1 MFVINPKLI
10 KSVSATCAAI
20 SRMRSR
26 GCIFAVA
33 TVTGALA
40 LCAPAAAFGT
50 VINVTTTADTLGGSR
65 CSLRAAISAANTD
78 SAVAGC
84 AAGSGTDTVLVP
96 AGRYVLTLAGVDE
109 DANATGDLDISSNVV
124 ISGAGAASTTVDANG
139 IDRVF
144 DTHVNTIATIQGL
157 TITGGRAPDGADGAN
172 AGAAAPGADSVG
184 GDGAP
189 QSSGGGGVYNQGT
202 LALRDDVVS
211 ANVAG
216 EGGNGG
222 AGGPGGAGVSP
233 DFGDGGT
240 GGSSI
245 GGRGGLGG
253 AGGGVFSTGRLTIV
267 ASQILDNRSGDG
279 GRGGDSG
286 AGGAGGLAGGLGTA
300 GGAGGASAGGSGGS
314 GGSGGGVE
322 ALGGTL
328 TLADCVISGNR
339 TGAGG
344 DAGAAGTAG
353 SGASESGTV
362 HGGVGGA
369 SGFSSFSADAGPG
382 GEGGGVDADV
392 PTMIRGCTI
401 GANATGNG
409 GSGES
414 GGRAGYGGSVSG
426 TGSSGDGGFALG
438 SDGGGGGPGGGVA
451 FDGYMATLTLKSST
465 LSSNTTGDG
474 GEGGAGGTGGSGG
487 SGTSTG
493 AGGVSQG
500 GPGGGGGFGS
510 GLWVYATLGGSGGA
524 TVSASTVTANAAG
537 SAGRGGDG
545 GAGPATSEGGG
556 GGTAGEA
563 AIVTDVDTST
573 MTLSHMTVSAN
584 AVGSPAPGGGAGTGT
599 VATAGAGG
607 GAAMTGGIWDFGLG
621 PPASLAAS
629 IVSGNAVA
637 ECAGTVTDAG
647 FDVTFPDASCPGVD
661 TDPKLGALADNGG
674 PTQTRALRAGSAA
687 LGGIPAGDGLCAGAD
702 QRGVAIP
709 PAAACDIGAYE
720 AVAPTVMTGVASGL
734 APVAATVTGTVAANG
749 PSASLHFEYGTTLA
763 YGSATPQQTLGAGVS
778 PQPVTAALSG
788 LLPGA
793 TYHYRVV
800 ASNPDGTSTGT
811 DRIFTTPINPPG
823 PTPANGPSTTPANPS
838 GAPPANPSEVP
849 AAFRGLTL
857 TGQSVRLTRKGAA
870 PIKVF
875 CPAATQGTCA
885 GKLKLTT
892 KAKTKSRKGKHKTIT
907 VTLGTVSCTVA
918 AGERKTLDVRLSKRA
933 RARVKRARK
942 LSSTATATTG
952 DGLKRSKTTRATII
966 IRPFR
971 R

>member
-1 MFVINPKLI
+1 MPLINPQFI
-10 KSVSATCAAI
+10 ESVSATCSVI
-20 SRMRSR
+20 SRIHSR

-33 TVTGALA
+33 AVTGTLA
-40 LCAPAAAFGT
+40 LCAPAAALGT
-50 VINVTTTADTLGGSR
+50 VINVTTTADALGGDQ

-84 AAGSGTDTVLVP
+84 PAGSGTDTVLVP
-96 AGRYVLTLAGVDE
+96 AGRYVLTLAGANE
-109 DANATGDLDISSNVV
+109 DANATGDLDISGDVV
-124 ISGAGAASTTVDANG
+124 ITGAGAASTTVDANE

-144 DTHVNTIATIQGL
+144 DIHSNTTATIEGL

-184 GDGAP
+184 GDAAP
-189 QSSGGGGVYNQGT
+189 QASGGGGVYNQGT
-202 LALRDDVVS
+202 LTLRDDVVS
-211 ANVAG
+211 VNVAG
-216 EGGNGG
+216 TGGNGG

-240 GGSSI
+240 GGRSI

-253 AGGGVFSTGRLTIV
+253 AGGGVFSIGTLTIT

-300 GGAGGASAGGSGGS
+300 GGAGGASAGGSGG
-314 GGSGGGVE
+314 GGGPGGGVE

-353 SGASESGTV
+353 VGASESGTV
-362 HGGVGGA
+362 HGGLGGA
-369 SGFSSFSADAGPG
+369 SGFSSFSAVAGAG

-392 PTMIRGCTI
+392 PTTITGCTI
-401 GANATGNG
+401 NANATGNG

-414 GGRAGYGGSVSG
+414 GGRAGNGGSVSG
-426 TGSSGDGGFALG
+426 TGSGGDGGSASGGYG
-438 SDGGGGGPGGGVA
+438 SGGGDGGGVG
-451 FDGYMATLTLKSST
+451 FDADMATLTLKSST

-474 GEGGAGGTGGSGG
+474 GDGGAGGTGGTGGSGG
-487 SGTSTG
+487 SGGSTG
-493 AGGVSQG
+493 ASGGSQAGSG
-500 GPGGGGGFGS
+500 GDGGFGL
-510 GLWVYATLGGSGGA
+510 GLWVYSSIVGSGTA

-537 SAGRGGDG
+537 SGGRGGDG

-563 AIVTDVDTST
+563 AIVSDVDSFAV
-573 MTLSHMTVSAN
+573 TLSHMTVSDN
-584 AVGSPAPGGGAGTGT
+584 AVGSPAQGGGAGAGT
-599 VATAGAGG
+599 VATAGADG
-607 GAAMTGGIWDFGLG
+607 GAAMTGGIWDFGIG
-621 PPASLAAS
+621 SHAALAAS

-637 ECAGTVTDAG
+637 ECAGTVTNAG
-647 FDVTFPDASCPGVD
+647 FDVSFPDASCPGVNA
-661 TDPKLGALADNGG
+661 DPKLGALADNGG
-674 PTQTRALRAGSAA
+674 PTQTQALLAGSAA
-687 LGGIPAGDGLCAGAD
+687 LGAIPAGDALCAGAD

-720 AVAPTVMTGVASGL
+720 TVSPTVITGVATGL
-734 APVAATVTGTVAANG
+734 APTAATVTATVAANG
-749 PSASLHFEYGTTLA
+749 PSASVHFQYGTTVA
-763 YGSATPQQTLGAGVS
+763 YGSATPQQTLDAGVS
-778 PQPVTAALSG
+778 PQAVTAALSG

-800 ASNPDGTSTGT
+800 ANNPDGNSTGT
-811 DRIFTTPINPPG
+811 DRTFATPINPP
-823 PTPANGPSTTPANPS
+823 ANPPGTTPANPS
-838 GAPPANPSEVP
+838 GLPG
-849 AAFRGLTL
+849 AFRGLTV
-857 TGQSVRLTRKGAA
+857 TRQSVRLTRKGAA

-892 KAKTKSRKGKHKTIT
+892 KVKTKARNGKHKTIT
-907 VTLGTVSCTVA
+907 VTLGTVGFTVT
-918 AGERKTLDVRLSKRA
+918 AGKHKTLDVRLSKRA

-942 LSSTATATTG
+942 LSSTATATAR
-952 DGLKRSKTTRATII
+952 DGLKRSDTTRATIT